1 MIRTRTG
8 TKPYSSFQGVD
19 PSPKG
24 LQSLMGPLQKPLHR
38 VSRRSIEK
46 KQEKVETCKGK
57 IKK

>member
-46 KQEKVETCKGK
+46 KQEKVETH
-57 IKK
+57 